1 MSTVF
6 VVNSGS
12 SSIKYQVVDL
22 ETSEAVISGLVER
35 IGEPGSAVSDHTVG
49 MSIVLAK
56 LGPLGDNI
64 LAVGHRVVHGGSDF
78 AGPTLITDDVERDIE
93 SLSRLAPLHNPPNL
107 LGIRAARK
115 ALPDVPHVAV
125 FDTAFHQT
133 MPPAAYT
140 YAVPTDIA
148 EEYKVRRYGFH
159 GTSHKFVSEQAASM
173 LGKPL
178 AEVRTIVLHLGNGA
192 SVTAV
197 DGGKSV
203 DTSMGLTPLQGL
215 VMGTRS
221 GDIDPAVV
229 FHLNRAAGM
238 SIDELDVLLNRKSGL
253 LGLTGMNDMRD
264 VQEAASGGD
273 ERAELALRVWRH
285 RIRHYIGAYFAQLG
299 GLDALVFTAGVGENN
314 ALLRRRA
321 VAGLEHM
328 GIRIDADRNELI
340 SKRAR
345 VISPDGAPVTVMV
358 IPTNEELEIARQV
371 ASVV

>member
-22 ETSEAVISGLVER
+22 ETSEAVISGLIER
-35 IGEPGSAVSDHTVG
+35 IGEPGSPVADHTAG
-49 MSIVLAK
+49 MLIVLDK
-56 LGPLGDNI
+56 LGNLGESI
-64 LAVGHRVVHGGSDF
+64 IAVGHRVVHGGSEFD
-78 AGPTLITDDVERDIE
+78 GPALITDDVVRSIE
-93 SLSRLAPLHNPPNL
+93 ALSQLAPLHNPANL
-107 LGIRAARK
+107 LGIHAARL

-133 MPPAAYT
+133 MSADAYT
-140 YAVPTDIA
+140 YAIPTDLA

-159 GTSHKFVSEQAASM
+159 GTSHKYVSEQAAAL

-178 AEVRTIVLHLGNGA
+178 ADVRTIVLHLGNGA
-192 SVTAV
+192 SATAV
-197 DGGKSV
+197 YGGKSV

-221 GDIDPAVV
+221 GDIDPAVLV
-229 FHLNRAAGM
+229 HLSRTAGL
-238 SIDELDVLLNRKSGL
+238 SVDELDVLLNRKSGL
-253 LGLTGMNDMRD
+253 LGLTGMGDMRD
-264 VQEAASGGD
+264 VQEAASAGD
-273 ERAELALRVWRH
+273 ERAELALQVWAH

-299 GLDALVFTAGVGENN
+299 GLDALVFTAGVGENSP
-314 ALLRRRA
+314 LLRGRA
-321 VAGLEHM
+321 TAGLEHM
-328 GIRIDADRNELI
+328 GILVDDDRNHEK
-340 SKRAR
+340 SRVAR
-345 VISPDGAPVTVMV
+345 VISPEGAPVTVMV

>member
-22 ETSEAVISGLVER
+22 ETSEAVISGLIER
-35 IGEPGSAVSDHTVG
+35 IGEPGSPVADHTAG
-49 MSIVLAK
+49 MLIVLDK
-56 LGPLGDNI
+56 LGDLGESI
-64 LAVGHRVVHGGSDF
+64 IAVGHRVVHGGSEFD
-78 AGPTLITDDVERDIE
+78 GPALITDDVVRSIE
-93 SLSRLAPLHNPPNL
+93 ALSQLAPLHNPANL
-107 LGIRAARK
+107 LGIHAARV

-133 MPPAAYT
+133 MAADAYT
-140 YAVPTDIA
+140 YAIPTDLA

-159 GTSHKFVSEQAASM
+159 GTSHKYVSEQAAAL

-178 AEVRTIVLHLGNGA
+178 ADVRTIVLHLGNGA
-192 SVTAV
+192 SATAV

-221 GDIDPAVV
+221 GDIDPAVLV
-229 FHLNRAAGM
+229 HLSRTAGL
-238 SIDELDVLLNRKSGL
+238 SVDELDVLLNRKSGL
-253 LGLTGMNDMRD
+253 LGLTGMGDMRD
-264 VQEAASGGD
+264 VQEAASAGD
-273 ERAELALRVWRH
+273 ERAELALQVWAH

-299 GLDALVFTAGVGENN
+299 GLDALVFTAGVGENSP
-314 ALLRRRA
+314 LLRGRA
-321 VAGLEHM
+321 TAGLEHM
-328 GIRIDADRNELI
+328 GILVDDDLNHEKSRV
-340 SKRAR
+340 AR

-371 ASVV
+371 ASIV

>member
-22 ETSEAVISGLVER
+22 ETSEAVISGLIER
-35 IGEPGSAVSDHTVG
+35 IGEPGSAVADHTAG
-49 MSIVLAK
+49 MLIVLEK
-56 LGPLGDNI
+56 LGSLGDSI
-64 LAVGHRVVHGGSDF
+64 LAVGHRVVHGGSEF
-78 AGPTLITDDVERDIE
+78 AGPALITDAVIE
-93 SLSRLAPLHNPPNL
+93 SIEALSLLAPLHNPANL
-107 LGIRAARK
+107 LGIRAALI

-133 MPPAAYT
+133 MPPSAYT
-140 YAVPTDIA
+140 YAIPTDIA
-148 EEYKVRRYGFH
+148 ERYKVRRYGFH
-159 GTSHKFVSEQAASM
+159 GTSHKYVSEQAAVL

-178 AEVRTIVLHLGNGA
+178 ADVRTIVLHLGNGA

-197 DGGKSV
+197 DGGVSV

-221 GDIDPAVV
+221 GDIDPAVLT
-229 FHLNRAAGM
+229 HLSRAAGM
-238 SIDELDVLLNRKSGL
+238 SIDDLDVLLNRKSGL
-253 LGLTGMNDMRD
+253 LGMTGMGDMRD
-264 VQEAASGGD
+264 VQEAASSGD
-273 ERAELALRVWRH
+273 ERAELALQVWRH
-285 RIRHYIGAYFAQLG
+285 RIRHYIGAYYAQLG

-321 VAGLEHM
+321 VAGLDHM
-328 GIRIDADRNELI
+328 GIWVNDDRNELM

-358 IPTNEELEIARQV
+358 IPTNEELEIAHQV
-371 ASVV
+371 ASLV

>member
-22 ETSEAVISGLVER
+22 ETSEAVISGLIER
-35 IGEPGSAVSDHTVG
+35 IGEPGSSVADHTEG
-49 MSIVLAK
+49 MLIVLEK
-56 LGPLGDNI
+56 LGTLGESI
-64 LAVGHRVVHGGSDF
+64 IAVGHRVVHGGSEF
-78 AGPTLITDDVERDIE
+78 AGPAVITDDVVRSIE
-93 SLSRLAPLHNPPNL
+93 ALSQLAPLHNPANL
-107 LGIRAARK
+107 LGIHAARV

-133 MPPAAYT
+133 MAADAYS
-140 YAVPTDIA
+140 YAIPTDIA

-159 GTSHKFVSEQAASM
+159 GTSHKYVSEQAATL

-178 AEVRTIVLHLGNGA
+178 ADVRTIVLHLGNGA
-192 SVTAV
+192 SATAV

-221 GDIDPAVV
+221 GDIDPAVLV
-229 FHLNRAAGM
+229 HLSRMAGM
-238 SIDELDVLLNRKSGL
+238 SVDDLDVLLNRKSGL
-253 LGLTGMNDMRD
+253 LGLTGMGDMRD
-264 VQEAASGGD
+264 VQEAASAGD
-273 ERAELALRVWRH
+273 ERAELALQIWAH

-299 GLDALVFTAGVGENN
+299 GLDALVFTAGVGENSP
-314 ALLRRRA
+314 LLRRRA
-321 VAGLEHM
+321 TAGLEHM
-328 GIRIDADRNELI
+328 GILVDDDRNHEK
-340 SKRAR
+340 SRVAR
-345 VISPDGAPVTVMV
+345 VISPDDAPVAVMV

-371 ASVV
+371 ASIV